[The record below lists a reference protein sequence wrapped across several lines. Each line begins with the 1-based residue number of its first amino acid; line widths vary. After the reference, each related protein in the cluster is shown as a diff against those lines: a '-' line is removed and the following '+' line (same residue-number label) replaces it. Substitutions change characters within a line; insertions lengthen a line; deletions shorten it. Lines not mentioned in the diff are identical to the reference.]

1 MKKLLSIVA
10 FTLVFNLANA
20 QYPLAKKT
28 ELKTDASVLKQ
39 SQLSDTL
46 IVSDQFKF
54 IKMPNG
60 EVYQVAAFKFNVP
73 VFLKNEEWSI
83 ILNIVNE
90 RSYRDIP
97 ALSISN
103 LITKVSNQ
111 LPQK

>member
-10 FTLVFNLANA
+10 FTLVFNLADA
-20 QYPLAKKT
+20 QSSLAK
-28 ELKTDASVLKQ
+28 KTDASVLKQ
-39 SQLSDTL
+39 SQVSDTL

-60 EVYQVAAFKFNVP
+60 EVFQVAAFKFNVP

-83 ILNIVNE
+83 FLNIVNE